1 LWKFGK
7 AAYEGTRARLR
18 ETHTDFSLGTLRA
31 SLFDRNLFRRIAFP
45 TRLPGTLAVIDSS
58 LDSLCRHEIEMN
70 VMRLRALRELQA
82 AGLGLL
88 VSEGIEFGGGKG
100 WKEGVV
106 RGVDMMKST
115 MEWLQDVDV
124 QSNSMD
130 QVDDGT
136 DTKDYANVD
145 LVKLRSVPVLDIAA
159 VSTNLLNLAQN
170 ILPNQDTHTSSLA
183 SIYGRPSLL
192 TRYWPLG
199 LTLLFSGSTIL
210 RLLLNKRQQ
219 LAQWGRD
226 TYTTIIDFWQNWVVT
241 PVSNIIGT
249 IRHEDSS
256 QIALMGRQSLQSD
269 MDSLE
274 RMVVDFAKDNTQ
286 YLPTDISSSTF
297 DAMEIVRRG
306 VKEGDLSPVLR
317 AYENDLK
324 TPVRSA
330 ISGTLVRTLL
340 IQVQKTKVDV
350 EVALSGIDRLLK
362 SQQLV
367 FGFVGVTPS
376 LIILYTALRY
386 ISSLPS
392 RRRGF
397 RQGIVKSDVIK
408 TMRNI
413 ERILC
418 LHDPTKG
425 DVLTFKDRGLLL
437 CECYLVREFV
447 RVLPRGVRREF
458 MEDMADL
465 ENIRLGVERQL
476 RTVARIWR
484 VWGKYLV

>member
-1 LWKFGK
+1 
-7 AAYEGTRARLR
+7 
-18 ETHTDFSLGTLRA
+18 
-31 SLFDRNLFRRIAFP
+31 
-45 TRLPGTLAVIDSS
+45 
-58 LDSLCRHEIEMN
+58 
-70 VMRLRALRELQA
+70 
-82 AGLGLL
+82 
-88 VSEGIEFGGGKG
+88 
-100 WKEGVV
+100 
-106 RGVDMMKST
+106 
-115 MEWLQDVDV
+115 
-124 QSNSMD
+124 
-130 QVDDGT
+130 
-136 DTKDYANVD
+136 
-145 LVKLRSVPVLDIAA
+145 
-159 VSTNLLNLAQN
+159 
-170 ILPNQDTHTSSLA
+170 
-183 SIYGRPSLL
+183 
-192 TRYWPLG
+192 
-199 LTLLFSGSTIL
+199 
-210 RLLLNKRQQ
+210 
-219 LAQWGRD
+219 
-226 TYTTIIDFWQNWVVT
+226 
-241 PVSNIIGT
+241 
-249 IRHEDSS
+249 
-256 QIALMGRQSLQSD
+256 
-269 MDSLE
+269 
-274 RMVVDFAKDNTQ
+274 MVVDFAKDNTQ

-386 ISSLPS
+386 VSSLPS

-397 RQGIVKSDVIK
+397 RQGVVKSDVIK